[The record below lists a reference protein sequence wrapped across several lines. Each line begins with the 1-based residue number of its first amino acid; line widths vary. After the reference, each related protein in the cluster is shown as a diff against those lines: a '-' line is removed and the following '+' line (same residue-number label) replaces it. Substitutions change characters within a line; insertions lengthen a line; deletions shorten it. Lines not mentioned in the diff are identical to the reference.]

1 MPGSPG
7 APQGGAWGN
16 PVSPPFTSAVHAAAP
31 HNTGMNMFVPGRAAP
46 SQTLPSRRGL
56 GKPGFP
62 ISQPLV
68 GAAGA
73 PTGRA
78 MGKPGFPYFHLSH
91 PCGCAA
97 QRQNENICSWEGEAL
112 PNPPRGRV
120 VSWEGCALP
129 NPPARGLCSPQTV
142 MRMAHSAR
150 MKIFIVLG
158 RAQPSQPLPAGGLV
172 PGRGQG
178 RGAAAPLRPNSP
190 TGGLCSPQPFTRVML
205 ELTIV
210 TG

>member
-97 QRQNENICSWEGEAL
+97 QRQNENICSWEGFAL
-112 PNPPRGRV
+112 PNPPRWRI
-120 VSWEGCALP
+120 VSWEGVEARRRRASTP
-129 NPPARGLCSPQTV
+129 NPPAGGLFSPQNAYATPWPCTRRTV
-142 MRMAHSAR
+142 TRTEA
-150 MKIFIVLG
+150 
-158 RAQPSQPLPAGGLV
+158 
-172 PGRGQG
+172 
-178 RGAAAPLRPNSP
+178 RGASGRRASH
-190 TGGLCSPQPFTRVML
+190 SSTRS
-205 ELTIV
+205 
-210 TG
+210 GPR